1 MKSAPA
7 FKVDKAA
14 ASRFIKAAISS
25 GLSQAAVP
33 APKRPAPPAP
43 TYEVDHSTRFKHL
56 ADPQPARVDDSD
68 EEILQVLQDSSATPK
83 KSRKR
88 KQPVDD
94 NVEPSRSCFFCSVSS
109 DRCL

>member
-25 GLSQAAVP
+25 SLSQAAVP

-43 TYEVDHSTRFKHL
+43 TYEVDHTTRFKHL
-56 ADPQPARVDDSD
+56 ADSQPARVDDSD
-68 EEILQVLQDSSATPK
+68 TEILQMLHGSSEAADPR
-83 KSRKR
+83 KSKKR
-88 KQPVDD
+88 KQPPDA
-94 NVEPSRSCFFCSVSS
+94 NIEPSRSSFSPLSKHS
-109 DRCL
+109 